1 MERKHIEDAVR
12 HIEED
17 MVNDGLLERVG
28 PDQIRLT
35 PKGIAYFKQKEDA
48 INQAVE
54 SAKTTKER
62 FMKTQGRV
70 DHKHTSPCPC
80 GQ

>member
-1 MERKHIEDAVR
+1 MERQHIEDAVK
-12 HIEED
+12 HIEQD

-62 FMKTQGRV
+62 FGRLQERA
-70 DHKHTSPCPC
+70 DSKNMD
-80 GQ
+80 

>member
-1 MERKHIEDAVR
+1 MNSQHIEDAVR
-12 HIEED
+12 HIEQD

-62 FMKTQGRV
+62 FDKLQKRA
-70 DHKHTSPCPC
+70 DSK
-80 GQ
+80 

>member
-1 MERKHIEDAVR
+1 MNSRQIADAVK

-62 FMKTQGRV
+62 FSKLMDR
-70 DHKHTSPCPC
+70 SCC